1 MAAPNKI
8 RGGKKEKPRLATS
21 VSARFR
27 PQLFFTRFPPFFPP
41 SVMCKASKMVQR
53 FFPQLEKLLS
63 QANPDLS
70 LNFEA
75 IETEVWS
82 ASMTAAPYSAQ
93 TKEKILKPQPQRDHF
108 KRIYFLAFNFFGC
121 IFVERLIFTV
131 YWTWFLY
138 HRILD
143 L

>member
-1 MAAPNKI
+1 
-8 RGGKKEKPRLATS
+8 
-21 VSARFR
+21 
-27 PQLFFTRFPPFFPP
+27 
-41 SVMCKASKMVQR
+41 MVQR

-93 TKEKILKPQPQRDHF
+93 ICKEGKISGWKMAKSRYE
-108 KRIYFLAFNFFGC
+108 K
-121 IFVERLIFTV
+121 
-131 YWTWFLY
+131 
-138 HRILD
+138 
-143 L
+143 

>member
-1 MAAPNKI
+1 
-8 RGGKKEKPRLATS
+8 
-21 VSARFR
+21 
-27 PQLFFTRFPPFFPP
+27 
-41 SVMCKASKMVQR
+41 MVQR

-93 TKEKILKPQPQRDHF
+93 ICKEGKGTF
-108 KRIYFLAFNFFGC
+108 
-121 IFVERLIFTV
+121 
-131 YWTWFLY
+131 
-138 HRILD
+138 
-143 L
+143 